1 MNCQFA
7 VWLPEKKKRL
17 MLSSA
22 KACNGIFKESYFSN
36 TGQMTGITKLL
47 LSGVQTEGQLCL
59 QASFYR
65 RPDTL

>member
-1 MNCQFA
+1 
-7 VWLPEKKKRL
+7 

-65 RPDTL
+65 RLDTL